1 MFCFL
6 FASALDQFSLGT
18 LTQEL
23 SSSYLRDARCAGP
36 EREIPS
42 VNQSVCGREEWT
54 WAVFVLKGDRHFA
67 TFRSD
72 SDSDALEGVARRR
85 GDDIIRRRRVFV
97 LLLWRRRLPL
107 LLVHR
112 R

>member
-1 MFCFL
+1 M
-6 FASALDQFSLGT
+6 
-18 LTQEL
+18 
-23 SSSYLRDARCAGP
+23 
-36 EREIPS
+36 
-42 VNQSVCGREEWT
+42 
-54 WAVFVLKGDRHFA
+54 KGDRHFA

-85 GDDIIRRRRVFV
+85 GDDRIRRRRVFV